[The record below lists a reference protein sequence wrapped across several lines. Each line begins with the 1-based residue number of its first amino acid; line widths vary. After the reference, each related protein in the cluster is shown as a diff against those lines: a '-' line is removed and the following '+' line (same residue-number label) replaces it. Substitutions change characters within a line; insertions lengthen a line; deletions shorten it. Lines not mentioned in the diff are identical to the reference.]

1 MKGFSLVL
9 NKTGLTSTSIDFKH
23 DRSVKRQRQSP
34 TPQQHPLAAK
44 LRKNMPADCAQ
55 VHDGGNNHS
64 GDLEDLKI
72 DNFQNDTM
80 TKPTTTTTNTAT
92 ATITYERWKTKRK
105 TDICHEAA
113 ASSSGKSS
121 KVIRNTACLINPA
134 KPTSQQKCQGQQKY
148 DNTLLW
154 QQQRCRQET
163 LDQTPPQVGNFNLQP
178 SLAKSSLL
186 AVNVVNGSNTNLK
199 EDSVKESPLPRTTT
213 TAAAA
218 TTTINTTSTTT
229 TTAKANRKTSNQVS
243 SKSVPAATTINTSK
257 SNFSHQQCQR
267 QHLDNLQ
274 LQHHQEQQQQKQYKH
289 LQLPKQRSSSCSK
302 FSRLSSLLLL
312 LRRFLKTITAVM
324 VAGTLPATTTT
335 TTSPTTVNRTMPS
348 NNTASH
354 HHKRKTPI
362 ALNSSSTKK
371 SWHLSG
377 TPSPT
382 VLSSPSCLTLFCFAT
397 MLLIFLCPSSQA
409 LRLAGGTSKSS
420 SANKEQLY
428 IGLIAPHTNF
438 GKREYL
444 RAIHTAV
451 SGLNK
456 TRGAKLTFFKDY
468 QFEPRNIR
476 FDMMSL
482 TPSPTAILSTLCKE
496 FLQFNVSAILYM
508 MNNEQFG
515 HSTASAQYFLQ
526 LAGYLGIP
534 VISWNADNSGLERRA
549 SQSTLQLQLAPSIE
563 HQSAAMLSILERYKW
578 HQFSVVTSQIAGHD
592 DFVQAVRER
601 VAEMQDHFKFTILNA
616 IVVTRTSDLME
627 LVNSEA
633 RVMLLYAT
641 QSEAI
646 TILRAAEE
654 LKLTGENYVW
664 VVSQSVIEKKDA
676 HAQFPVGML
685 GVHFDT
691 SSAALMNEISN
702 AIKIYG
708 YGVEAYVSDPANQG
722 KKLNTQ
728 ALSCEDDG
736 RGRWDNGEL
745 FFKYLRN
752 VSIEGDLNKPNI
764 EFTADGDLKSA
775 ELKIMNL
782 RPSAN
787 NKNLVW
793 EEIGVWKS
801 WEAQKLDI
809 RDIAWPGNSHAPPQG
824 VPEKFHLK
832 ITFLEEAPYI
842 NLSPADP
849 VSGKCLMD
857 RGVLCRVAADHEM
870 ADIDVGQ
877 AHRNESFYQCCSGFC
892 IDLLEKFA
900 EELGFTYELVRV
912 EDGKWGTLENGK
924 WNGVIADLVNRKT
937 DMVLTSL
944 MINTEREAVVDFSE
958 PFMETGIAIVVAKR
972 TGIISPT
979 AFLEPF
985 DTASWMLV
993 GIVAIQ
999 AATFMIFL
1007 FEWLSPSGYDMKLY
1021 LQNTNVTPYRF
1032 SLFRTYWL
1040 VWAVLFQAAVHVDS
1054 PRGFTSRF
1062 MTNVWALFAVVFLAI
1077 YTANLAA
1084 FMITREEFHEFT
1096 GLNDSRLV
1104 HPYSHKP
1111 SFKYGTIPYSHTD
1124 STINK
1129 YYKEMHYYMRQYNK
1143 SSVADGVAAVL
1154 NGNLD
1159 AFIYDGTVLDYL
1171 VAQDEDCRLMT
1182 VGSWYAMTGYGLA
1195 FSRNSKYVQMFNKR
1209 LLEFRANGDLERLRR
1224 YWMTGTCRPGKQE
1237 HKSSDPLALEQFLS
1251 AFLLLMAG
1259 ILLAALLLLLEHV
1272 YFKYIRKRIAKKD
1285 GGHCCALIS
1294 LSMGKSL
1301 TFRGAVYEATEILKK
1316 HRCNDPICD
1325 THLWKVKHEL
1335 DMTRLR
1341 VRQLEKVMDK
1351 HGIKPPQLR
1360 LASSSDLLNHHHLKE
1375 RPPLM
1380 GNLSLAASAQD
1391 LYRWSYKTEIAEM
1404 ETVL

>member
-1 MKGFSLVL
+1 MIRKMKGLSFCQKA
-9 NKTGLTSTSIDFKH
+9 NK
-23 DRSVKRQRQSP
+23 R
-34 TPQQHPLAAK
+34 
-44 LRKNMPADCAQ
+44 RKN
-55 VHDGGNNHS
+55 V
-64 GDLEDLKI
+64 E
-72 DNFQNDTM
+72 
-80 TKPTTTTTNTAT
+80 TN
-92 ATITYERWKTKRK
+92 
-105 TDICHEAA
+105 
-113 ASSSGKSS
+113 
-121 KVIRNTACLINPA
+121 
-134 KPTSQQKCQGQQKY
+134 
-148 DNTLLW
+148 
-154 QQQRCRQET
+154 
-163 LDQTPPQVGNFNLQP
+163 DQTPRGNTALPTRAACTNHNNNKVNKLKICKTTTITQTHNVNAEHQLTTPLICRNNNKKNSCNSVGSQRRYC
-178 SLAKSSLL
+178 S
-186 AVNVVNGSNTNLK
+186 NGSNNSTTPPPTFNQHHNHQHQHCLAPGQLTYK
-199 EDSVKESPLPRTTT
+199 MPLPLLSICKT
-213 TAAAA
+213 
-218 TTTINTTSTTT
+218 TTT
-229 TTAKANRKTSNQVS
+229 TTAVDVSADQQQLQQQRQQQHEQLERVQNCCLARCKEQQRQRK
-243 SKSVPAATTINTSK
+243 ATTTYAPTK
-257 SNFSHQQCQR
+257 LTQTHR
-267 QHLDNLQ
+267 QHLS
-274 LQHHQEQQQQKQYKH
+274 QQ
-289 LQLPKQRSSSCSK
+289 
-302 FSRLSSLLLL
+302 
-312 LRRFLKTITAVM
+312 
-324 VAGTLPATTTT
+324 PATTHALSCFSKSLETL
-335 TTSPTTVNRTMPS
+335 SLRALLSRHHQLFHFQQHLQQLHLHLHFHFGIAVIVL
-348 NNTASH
+348 AS
-354 HHKRKTPI
+354 I
-362 ALNSSSTKK
+362 LMY
-371 SWHLSG
+371 
-377 TPSPT
+377 
-382 VLSSPSCLTLFCFAT
+382 SCPCA
-397 MLLIFLCPSSQA
+397 SA
-409 LRLAGGTSKSS
+409 LRLTNGGNTKTL
-420 SANKEQLY
+420 SANKEQLN

-444 RAIHTAV
+444 RAINTAV
-451 SGLNK
+451 QGLAK
-456 TRGAKLTFFKDY
+456 TRGAKLTFLKDY
-468 QFEPRNIR
+468 SFEPRNIH

-496 FLQFNVSAILYM
+496 FLQANVSAILYM

-601 VAEMQDHFKFTILNA
+601 VAEMQDHFKFTILNS

-641 QSEAI
+641 QSEAV

-654 LKLTGENYVW
+654 MKLTGENYVW

-676 HAQFPVGML
+676 QTQFPIGML

-702 AIKIYG
+702 AIKIYAF
-708 YGVEAYVSDPANQG
+708 GVEAYLTDPANRG
-722 KKLNTQ
+722 RRLTTQ
-728 ALSCEDDG
+728 SLSCEDEG
-736 RGRWDNGEL
+736 RGRWDNGEI
-745 FFKYLRN
+745 FFRYLRN

-782 RPSAN
+782 RPGAN

-801 WEAQKLDI
+801 WETQKLDI

-849 VSGKCLMD
+849 ISGKCLMD

-870 ADIDVGQ
+870 AADIDVGQ

-924 WNGVIADLVNRKT
+924 WNGLIADLVNRKT

-993 GIVAIQ
+993 GIVAIH

-1007 FEWLSPSGYDMKLY
+1007 FEWLSPSGYNMKLY
-1021 LQNTNVTPYRF
+1021 LQNASVTPYRF
-1032 SLFRTYWL
+1032 SLCRTYWL

-1084 FMITREEFHEFT
+1084 FMITREEFHEFS

-1111 SFKYGTIPYSHTD
+1111 SFKFGTIPYSHTD
-1124 STINK
+1124 STIHK
-1129 YYKEMHYYMRQYNK
+1129 YFKDMHHYMRQYNK
-1143 SSVADGVAAVL
+1143 TSVAEGVAAVL

-1159 AFIYDGTVLDYL
+1159 SFIYDGTVLDYL

-1259 ILLAALLLLLEHV
+1259 ILFAALLLLLEHI
-1272 YFKYIRKRIAKKD
+1272 YFKYVRKRLAKKD
-1285 GGHCCALIS
+1285 GCHCCALLS
-1294 LSMGKSL
+1294 LSMGKAL
-1301 TFRGAVYEATEILKK
+1301 TFRGAVFEATEILKK

-1335 DMTRLR
+1335 DMSRLR
-1341 VRQLEKVMDK
+1341 VRQLEKALDQ

-1360 LASSSDLLNHHHLKE
+1360 LTSSTDMLNHHHLKE
-1375 RPPLM
+1375 RPPLL

-1391 LYRWSYKTEIAEM
+1391 LYRSYKTEIAEM

>member
-1 MKGFSLVL
+1 MMPSRVKLKRATDGPTPMS
-9 NKTGLTSTSIDFKH
+9 TPTS
-23 DRSVKRQRQSP
+23 SP
-34 TPQQHPLAAK
+34 TP
-44 LRKNMPADCAQ
+44 
-55 VHDGGNNHS
+55 
-64 GDLEDLKI
+64 
-72 DNFQNDTM
+72 T
-80 TKPTTTTTNTAT
+80 PTTMPMQTPIATLNTA
-92 ATITYERWKTKRK
+92 
-105 TDICHEAA
+105 
-113 ASSSGKSS
+113 SSQHNSTTS
-121 KVIRNTACLINPA
+121 RRE
-134 KPTSQQKCQGQQKY
+134 PT
-148 DNTLLW
+148 L
-154 QQQRCRQET
+154 
-163 LDQTPPQVGNFNLQP
+163 TPPSGP
-178 SLAKSSLL
+178 I
-186 AVNVVNGSNTNLK
+186 
-199 EDSVKESPLPRTTT
+199 P
-213 TAAAA
+213 
-218 TTTINTTSTTT
+218 
-229 TTAKANRKTSNQVS
+229 
-243 SKSVPAATTINTSK
+243 
-257 SNFSHQQCQR
+257 
-267 QHLDNLQ
+267 
-274 LQHHQEQQQQKQYKH
+274 
-289 LQLPKQRSSSCSK
+289 
-302 FSRLSSLLLL
+302 LLLL
-312 LRRFLKTITAVM
+312 
-324 VAGTLPATTTT
+324 
-335 TTSPTTVNRTMPS
+335 
-348 NNTASH
+348 
-354 HHKRKTPI
+354 
-362 ALNSSSTKK
+362 
-371 SWHLSG
+371 
-377 TPSPT
+377 T
-382 VLSSPSCLTLFCFAT
+382 VLT
-397 MLLIFLCPSSQA
+397 LLILDTRSCQG
-409 LRLAGGTSKSS
+409 LRLTNGGGSLSKGAA
-420 SANKEQLY
+420 ANKEQLN

-444 RAIHTAV
+444 RSINNAV
-451 SGLNK
+451 TGLTK
-456 TRGAKLTFFKDY
+456 TRGAKLTFLKDY
-468 QFEPRNIR
+468 SFEQKNIH

-496 FLQFNVSAILYM
+496 FLRVNVSAILYM

-601 VAEMQDHFKFTILNA
+601 VAEMQEHFKFTILNS

-641 QSEAI
+641 QTEAI

-654 LKLTGENYVW
+654 MKLTGENYVW

-676 HAQFPVGML
+676 HSQFPVGML

-702 AIKIYG
+702 AIKIYS
-708 YGVEAYVSDPANQG
+708 YGVEAYLTDPANRDRR
-722 KKLNTQ
+722 LTTQ
-728 ALSCEDDG
+728 SLSCEDEG
-736 RGRWDNGEL
+736 RGRWDNGEI

-764 EFTADGDLKSA
+764 EFTADGDLRSA

-801 WEAQKLDI
+801 WETQKLDI

-870 ADIDVGQ
+870 AADIDVGQ

-924 WNGVIADLVNRKT
+924 WNGLIADLVNRKT

-985 DTASWMLV
+985 DTASWMLVSSPSEAMLCPAFSLVSVLAPCLLPLFSLLCVQV

-1084 FMITREEFHEFT
+1084 FMITREEFHEFS

-1104 HPYSHKP
+1104 HPFSHKP
-1111 SFKYGTIPYSHTD
+1111 SFKFGTIPYSHTD
-1124 STINK
+1124 STIHK
-1129 YYKEMHYYMRQYNK
+1129 YFNVMHNYMRQYNK
-1143 SSVADGVAAVL
+1143 TSVADGVAAVL

-1159 AFIYDGTVLDYL
+1159 SFIYDGTVLDYL

-1272 YFKYIRKRIAKKD
+1272 YFKYIRKRLAKKD

-1301 TFRGAVYEATEILKK
+1301 TFRGAVFEATEILKK

-1335 DMTRLR
+1335 DMSRLR

-1351 HGIKPPQLR
+1351 HGIKAPQLR

-1375 RPPLM
+1375 RPPLL

>member
-1 MKGFSLVL
+1 MMP
-9 NKTGLTSTSIDFKH
+9 T
-23 DRSVKRQRQSP
+23 RVKLKCGTDDHALP
-34 TPQQHPLAAK
+34 T
-44 LRKNMPADCAQ
+44 AD
-55 VHDGGNNHS
+55 S
-64 GDLEDLKI
+64 
-72 DNFQNDTM
+72 
-80 TKPTTTTTNTAT
+80 NTAT
-92 ATITYERWKTKRK
+92 SQHKSNKR
-105 TDICHEAA
+105 
-113 ASSSGKSS
+113 
-121 KVIRNTACLINPA
+121 L
-134 KPTSQQKCQGQQKY
+134 
-148 DNTLLW
+148 TL
-154 QQQRCRQET
+154 
-163 LDQTPPQVGNFNLQP
+163 TPPSGP
-178 SLAKSSLL
+178 I
-186 AVNVVNGSNTNLK
+186 
-199 EDSVKESPLPRTTT
+199 P
-213 TAAAA
+213 
-218 TTTINTTSTTT
+218 
-229 TTAKANRKTSNQVS
+229 
-243 SKSVPAATTINTSK
+243 
-257 SNFSHQQCQR
+257 
-267 QHLDNLQ
+267 
-274 LQHHQEQQQQKQYKH
+274 
-289 LQLPKQRSSSCSK
+289 
-302 FSRLSSLLLL
+302 LLLL
-312 LRRFLKTITAVM
+312 
-324 VAGTLPATTTT
+324 
-335 TTSPTTVNRTMPS
+335 
-348 NNTASH
+348 
-354 HHKRKTPI
+354 
-362 ALNSSSTKK
+362 AL
-371 SWHLSG
+371 L
-377 TPSPT
+377 
-382 VLSSPSCLTLFCFAT
+382 
-397 MLLIFLCPSSQA
+397 LLILDSRTCHG
-409 LRLAGGTSKSS
+409 LRLTNGGSS
-420 SANKEQLY
+420 LTKGAAANKEQLN

-444 RAIHTAV
+444 RSINNAV
-451 SGLNK
+451 TGLTK
-456 TRGAKLTFFKDY
+456 TRGAKLTFLKDY
-468 QFEPRNIR
+468 SFEQKNIH

-496 FLQFNVSAILYM
+496 FLRVNVSAILYM

-601 VAEMQDHFKFTILNA
+601 VAEMQEHFKFTILNS

-641 QSEAI
+641 QTEAI

-654 LKLTGENYVW
+654 MKLTGENYVW

-676 HAQFPVGML
+676 HSQFPVGML

-702 AIKIYG
+702 AIKIYS
-708 YGVEAYVSDPANQG
+708 YGVEAYLTDPANRDRR
-722 KKLNTQ
+722 LTTQ
-728 ALSCEDDG
+728 SLSCEDEG
-736 RGRWDNGEL
+736 RGRWDNGEI

-764 EFTADGDLKSA
+764 EFTADGDLRSA

-801 WEAQKLDI
+801 WETQKLDI

-870 ADIDVGQ
+870 AADIDVGQ

-924 WNGVIADLVNRKT
+924 WNGLIADLVNRKT

-1084 FMITREEFHEFT
+1084 FMITREEFHEFS

-1104 HPYSHKP
+1104 HPFSHKP
-1111 SFKYGTIPYSHTD
+1111 SFKFGTIPYSHTD
-1124 STINK
+1124 STIHK
-1129 YYKEMHYYMRQYNK
+1129 YFNVMHNYMRQYNK
-1143 SSVADGVAAVL
+1143 TSVADGVAAVL

-1159 AFIYDGTVLDYL
+1159 SFIYDGTVLDYL

-1272 YFKYIRKRIAKKD
+1272 YFKYIRKRLAKKD

-1301 TFRGAVYEATEILKK
+1301 TFRGAVFEATEILKK

-1335 DMTRLR
+1335 DMSRLR

-1351 HGIKPPQLR
+1351 HGIKAPQLR

-1375 RPPLM
+1375 RPPLL

-1391 LYRWSYKTEIAEM
+1391 LYRSYKTEIAEM